1 MKRQKKAL
9 YNVEGKRET
18 SMHQPDI
25 DGERQSSLKLPLE
38 GCFNKSVTP
47 L

>member
-1 MKRQKKAL
+1 MLAEIIRNLLQNEKSGQKKAL

-25 DGERQSSLKLPLE
+25 DGERLSP
-38 GCFNKSVTP
+38 
-47 L
+47 